1 MKRVIIDRE
10 RLKGVLWGKHLIVAE
25 LLGIHK
31 NTLSRKIN
39 AKRGLHLEELNQIA
53 EAIGRDTTDF
63 LKVVEVSPPDQKW
76 FTSEEWQ
83 KGEQEADE
91 AIANGEV
98 VGPFDNINDAL
109 RALKAADL

>member
-1 MKRVIIDRE
+1 MKTIIIDRE
-10 RLKGVLWGKHLIVAE
+10 RLKGALWGQHLTVAE
-25 LLGIHK
+25 SLGIHK

-53 EAIGRDTTDF
+53 ETLGRDTTDF
-63 LKVVEVSPPDQKW
+63 LKVVEVSPSDQEW

-91 AIANGEV
+91 AIANREM
-98 VGPFDNINDAL
+98 VGPFDNISDAL
-109 RALKAADL
+109 QALKTADL